1 MKQDNVFKM
10 NNIKVKDS
18 ASSSGTE
25 KDDEE
30 FTTMSE

>member
-10 NNIKVKDS
+10 SQLKIKDS